1 VQQYGLN
8 GLIVATFLAGAL
20 LIAMG
25 LVGLGSIIRFIPY
38 PLVVG
43 FTSGIAVIIFSSEIK
58 DMLGLEMGEVPAE
71 FVEKWQAYFHHMG
84 TINLMAVL
92 IFALTLAIILV
103 WPKVTRKIPGSLVAI
118 VVATFVVRY
127 FQLPVETIGSRFGA
141 IKASLPA
148 PDMPGMSWS
157 MVQHLVGPA
166 VTIALLGAIESLLSA
181 VVADGMTGGNH
192 RSNTELIAQG
202 VANMASAL
210 FGGIPATG
218 AIARTATNVKN
229 GGRTPVAGI
238 VHALVL
244 LLILFFVGK
253 WAVWIPMA
261 ALAGI
266 LVVVAYHM
274 SEWQNFR
281 SLLKGPR
288 NDVAVL
294 LTTFLLTVLVDLTV
308 AIEVGMLLAI
318 LLFLQKMVQA
328 SAVKDLDTEE
338 WEQEYK
344 EYSELAATHR
354 IQVFEISGPLFFGA
368 VYKFKE
374 AMRHIDHPPQILIL
388 RMRNVPVIDATGI
401 KAIQEFHRF
410 AKARN
415 TKLILSE
422 VSEEQ
427 VWDEL
432 RKARLLFAIGKANA
446 THSFQEALERGK
458 RLVEEQMQR

>member
-1 VQQYGLN
+1 
-8 GLIVATFLAGAL
+8 
-20 LIAMG
+20 
-25 LVGLGSIIRFIPY
+25 
-38 PLVVG
+38 
-43 FTSGIAVIIFSSEIK
+43 
-58 DMLGLEMGEVPAE
+58 
-71 FVEKWQAYFHHMG
+71 
-84 TINLMAVL
+84 
-92 IFALTLAIILV
+92 
-103 WPKVTRKIPGSLVAI
+103 
-118 VVATFVVRY
+118 
-127 FQLPVETIGSRFGA
+127 
-141 IKASLPA
+141 
-148 PDMPGMSWS
+148 
-157 MVQHLVGPA
+157 
-166 VTIALLGAIESLLSA
+166 
-181 VVADGMTGGNH
+181 
-192 RSNTELIAQG
+192 
-202 VANMASAL
+202 
-210 FGGIPATG
+210 
-218 AIARTATNVKN
+218 
-229 GGRTPVAGI
+229 
-238 VHALVL
+238 
-244 LLILFFVGK
+244 
-253 WAVWIPMA
+253 
-261 ALAGI
+261 
-266 LVVVAYHM
+266 
-274 SEWQNFR
+274 
-281 SLLKGPR
+281 
-288 NDVAVL
+288 
-294 LTTFLLTVLVDLTV
+294 
-308 AIEVGMLLAI
+308 
-318 LLFLQKMVQA
+318 MVQA